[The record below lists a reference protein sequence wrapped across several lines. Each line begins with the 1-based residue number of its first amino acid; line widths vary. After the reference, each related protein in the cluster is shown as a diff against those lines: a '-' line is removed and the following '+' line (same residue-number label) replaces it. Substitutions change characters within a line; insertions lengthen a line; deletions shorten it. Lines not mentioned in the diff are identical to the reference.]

1 MCLWMSARSARQ
13 TQGWSISVS
22 RWIVIERDDEDR
34 NPHWAY
40 ALMLT
45 ATVLGVLAVIV
56 GLCAIVTVF
65 F

>member
-1 MCLWMSARSARQ
+1 MC
-13 TQGWSISVS
+13 VS
-22 RWIVIERDDEDR
+22 RWIVIERDDEER
-34 NPHWAY
+34 NPHWTY
-40 ALMLT
+40 ALMIA